1 MTVRAGSHAASLRTG
16 AVRNLYVHA
25 PFCAR
30 RCCYCDFAVT
40 VDRRPDSA
48 RWLNAI
54 RRELSSV
61 LSGGEAAL
69 ADELETLYV
78 GGGTPSVLDPECIAA
93 LADVAG
99 RERMRGSGFEWTVE
113 ANPESFTGQVAHGWA
128 SAGVNRISFGVQ
140 SFDSGALKWMGR
152 LHSAAEAGEAVA
164 RAKSAGV
171 VNLSVDLIFG
181 LPGSV
186 GRDWRDDI
194 ERALH
199 LDVPHVS
206 LYGLTVEE
214 ATPLARFVR
223 EGRVAMAGEARY
235 RDEYLYACEALAAA
249 GYRHYEVSNFARP
262 GFASLHN
269 RACWR
274 GAPYLGLGNGAH
286 SYVGGRRWWNERDW
300 ARYARRVEGDGS
312 GRAGS
317 EALTSQQ
324 RRLEA
329 LWLALRTARGVEEN
343 AVGRPAAPLLGTW
356 RNRGLAVD
364 AGDSVRLTPNG
375 WLMLDELTLE
385 LDAALENDGQERT
398 RRRRSETTTG

>member
-1 MTVRAGSHAASLRTG
+1 M
-16 AVRNLYVHA
+16 
-25 PFCAR
+25 
-30 RCCYCDFAVT
+30 
-40 VDRRPDSA
+40 
-48 RWLNAI
+48 
-54 RRELSSV
+54 
-61 LSGGEAAL
+61 

-78 GGGTPSVLDPECIAA
+78 GGGTPSVLDHECVGA
-93 LADVAG
+93 LADVVG

-113 ANPESFTGQVAHGWA
+113 ANPESFTDQVARGWA

-152 LHSAAEAGEAVA
+152 LHSAAEAKEAVA

-181 LPGSV
+181 LPGNV

-194 ERALH
+194 ERALR
-199 LDVPHVS
+199 LEVPHIS

-235 RDEYLYACEALAAA
+235 RDEYLYAAEALAVA

-274 GAPYLGLGNGAH
+274 GSPYLGLGNGAH

-300 ARYARRVEGDGS
+300 ARYVRRVEGNGS
-312 GRAGS
+312 GRAGT

-329 LWLALRTARGVEEN
+329 LWLALRTAEGVDAN
-343 AVGRPAAPLLGTW
+343 AVGQPAVPVLGAW
-356 RNRGLAVD
+356 RNRGLAAD

-375 WLMLDELTLE
+375 WLVLDELTLE
-385 LDAALENDGQERT
+385 LEAALENDREERT
-398 RRRRSETTTG
+398 RHRQPESTTG